1 MLLVGKLQLS
11 EELDGFAQVSFLFW
25 SLDALEK
32 RAVGEVVCE
41 NSLALHLA

>member
-11 EELDGFAQVSFLFW
+11 EELDGFAQVSFLLW

-32 RAVGEVVCE
+32 RAVSEVVCE